1 MYELLHF
8 LEVEPISKLKLL
20 FGINEEDK
28 LAITFTESV
37 VASPIVSCPSK
48 VKSPPIVVLP
58 VMFNEEAV
66 KAPSKLSEPE
76 FVVFVV
82 RISWMKVFHHFF
94 RRIFYH
100 HRYYPSTP
108 RIPNWK

>member
-1 MYELLHF
+1 M
-8 LEVEPISKLKLL
+8 

-58 VMFNEEAV
+58 VMLNEEAV
-66 KAPSKLSEPE
+66 TAPSKLSEPE

-82 RISWMKVFHHFF
+82 RISWMEGLPS
-94 RRIFYH
+94 FYSKNIL
-100 HRYYPSTP
+100 PS
-108 RIPNWK
+108 